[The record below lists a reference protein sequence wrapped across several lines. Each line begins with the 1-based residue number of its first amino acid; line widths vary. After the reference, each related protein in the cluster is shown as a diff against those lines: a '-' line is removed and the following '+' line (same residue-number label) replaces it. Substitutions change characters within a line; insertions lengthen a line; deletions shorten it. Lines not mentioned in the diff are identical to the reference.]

1 MHQPQGERCSD
12 DGRRV
17 GPIRRGRA
25 WYSSLARSNVPRRIP
40 PVGVS
45 RRHAEI
51 NPPRIREIPSR
62 EVQKCWL
69 GYVWVLI
76 YERMLGSGEGRGT
89 GEATGVTGAI
99 DGLLP
104 LDPDD

>member
-1 MHQPQGERCSD
+1 
-12 DGRRV
+12 V
-17 GPIRRGRA
+17 GPIRRSRA
-25 WYSSLARSNVPRRIP
+25 RYSSLARSNVP
-40 PVGVS
+40 
-45 RRHAEI
+45 
-51 NPPRIREIPSR
+51 
-62 EVQKCWL
+62 QKCWL

-89 GEATGVTGAI
+89 GEATGVAGAI